1 MTFDVPVHTVHTGVD
16 GFVVKQET
24 VKYLNEDDMVENWQM
39 KLPKYRYDQ
48 VKKMVD
54 GTEVVTNVITNV
66 VSPMRRKVILSQLP
80 PHLWSRT
87 PKVLHDED
95 GKVSEYL
102 YKDRKYVWWY
112 VRPTPVD
119 DEIKELHKEL
129 QFIPEMNVERVKE
142 LLTLIEDNKAGG
154 WLVKRGWRALKDP
167 EHFMSVLYS

>member
-1 MTFDVPVHTVHTGVD
+1 MTFDVPVHTVHTCVD

-24 VKYLNEDDMVENWQM
+24 VKYLNEDDFVENWQM

-54 GTEVVTNVITNV
+54 GNEVLSNV
-66 VSPMRRKVILSQLP
+66 VSPMRKKVILSQLP

-87 PKVLHDED
+87 PKVQYDED

-102 YKDRKYVWWY
+102 YKDKKYVWWY

-119 DEIKELHKEL
+119 DEIRELYREL
-129 QFIPEMNVERVKE
+129 QFIPEMNKERVKE
-142 LLTLIEDNKAGG
+142 LLGLIEDNKAGG
-154 WLVKRGWRALKDP
+154 WLVKRGWKALREP
-167 EHFMSVLYS
+167 EHYLGVLYK